1 MQGAT
6 GLMPGWE
13 AKNTHALWPKKK
25 NKTLKQKHYCNNLI
39 KTLNLVHIKKIKRKI
54 LKKKKRAQPSG
65 EF

>member
-25 NKTLKQKHYCNNLI
+25 KQNTKTEALL
-39 KTLNLVHIKKIKRKI
+39 
-54 LKKKKRAQPSG
+54 
-65 EF
+65 